1 LILPQ
6 VEMKVTHEMNVEL
19 VKEFSIKEISDA
31 MFQMGPLKAS
41 GPDGFPGYVLS
52 TSLGYHE
59 R

>member
-1 LILPQ
+1 
-6 VEMKVTHEMNVEL
+6 MKVTHEMNVEL